1 MIAPAVFAFGL
12 VAFGF
17 LGMGPVTIAVD
28 SYGPV
33 TDNAQSVYELS
44 MIESMPEHQAELKK
58 TYGFDVNF
66 ERAKHLLEE
75 NDGAGQHV
83 QGDRQAGAD
92 RHGGGRRD
100 DDDLLDHRGADRPAA
115 AAEPATSCRC
125 CTRRSCS
132 G

>member
-1 MIAPAVFAFGL
+1 MRLMQAPAVFAFGL

-44 MIESMPEHQAELKK
+44 LIEADSQHPRRAQGEVRLRRRFRKGQASP
-58 TYGFDVNF
+58 GR
-66 ERAKHLLEE
+66 ERRR
-75 NDGAGQHV
+75 GQHV

-92 RHGGGRRD
+92 RHGGGGRD
-100 DDDLLDHRGADRPAA
+100 DHDFLDHRDPD
-115 AAEPATSCRC
+115 AT
-125 CTRRSCS
+125 